1 MSLPDS
7 EEEVEGERLKRDRIL
22 GMGDEYSCNYRMDLK
37 RFIKE
42 VEALDSRPIHAWR
55 CDFQTLKF
63 CGENQVS

>member
-42 VEALDSRPIHAWR
+42 VEALDSRPINAWR
-55 CDFQTLKF
+55 LIFKPLSSAEKI
-63 CGENQVS
+63 QVS